1 MQAKRD
7 VLSKFILLTYGDI
20 FMHSRGLLSVL
31 VVVEVDV
38 VLVVIMVV
46 AVVVSGDGGSSNSIN

>member
-20 FMHSRGLLSVL
+20 FMHSRGLFSVLL
-31 VVVEVDV
+31 VVVV
-38 VLVVIMVV
+38 VVAMVV
-46 AVVVSGDGGSSNSIN
+46 VVTALIN